1 MSAEQPIPV
10 PPSAVARL
18 QESGVLQGGVLGKE
32 TTLPNLSQSM
42 GQNFGG
48 LLQSSNNL
56 TFSQKDISSN
66 NDISDNNT
74 LALNQSDSILHTDK
88 KATKTVDDEVQDQD
102 DSSSGTNKASN
113 DDNDEVDESQRQ
125 DKNNED

>member
-1 MSAEQPIPV
+1 M
-10 PPSAVARL
+10 
-18 QESGVLQGGVLGKE
+18 
-32 TTLPNLSQSM
+32 
-42 GQNFGG
+42 
-48 LLQSSNNL
+48 QSSNNL
-56 TFSQKDISSN
+56 TFSQKDITSN
-66 NDISDNNT
+66 NDISDDNT